1 MTPTDKRII
10 ILKKYEPTS
19 AKKCFLR
26 QILGYHQSFSEEN
39 FFLLNQKMTL
49 SNKVASTI
57 GVVIQ
62 QAHVLVTTYKN
73 LAKRCEVNTVKFI
86 FCLAEN
92 RNVTHTQRKIVN
104 ILFTAGFFSEHNNIY
119 CVSLFQFIRL
129 LLQHLHQLINLLFS
143 SETLCTPLLNL
154 FQTR

>member
-1 MTPTDKRII
+1 
-10 ILKKYEPTS
+10 
-19 AKKCFLR
+19 
-26 QILGYHQSFSEEN
+26 
-39 FFLLNQKMTL
+39 MTL

-92 RNVTHTQRKIVN
+92 RNVTHTRSKDAATLVTKEN
-104 ILFTAGFFSEHNNIY
+104 SENTDN
-119 CVSLFQFIRL
+119 CRDFW
-129 LLQHLHQLINLLFS
+129 
-143 SETLCTPLLNL
+143 
-154 FQTR
+154 